1 MKVDTSSSKPVISH
15 SSSHE
20 NPVHEEVSSP
30 SSAPFSSFSSYVT
43 SPKLLQK
50 TFSSLMSRSW
60 TVHDN
65 DDSVDLVTSS
75 SFIGQFHS
83 QPQKPVKPAYVSKE
97 KQLERL
103 RARMQR
109 EGLNSRLSSDMCK
122 KCEDDIVYL

>member
-1 MKVDTSSSKPVISH
+1 MKADTSSSKLVMSH
-15 SSSHE
+15 SYSHE
-20 NPVHEEVSSP
+20 NPVHEEASSP
-30 SSAPFSSFSSYVT
+30 SAPFSSFSSYVT
-43 SPKLLQK
+43 SPKLLQR

-65 DDSVDLVTSS
+65 DDGVDLVTSS
-75 SFIGQFHS
+75 SFVG

-109 EGLNSRLSSDMCK
+109 EGLKSRLSSGMCK
-122 KCEDDIVYL
+122 KCDDDIVYL